1 MGNWLSL
8 CELLHRHQSNGWW
21 GRKKHLSFT
30 LLCFFGGEIID
41 KKKYSGTDLHL
52 WATVHILLPCY
63 YCRCGGHS
71 VPALRQL
78 RSSCSMKQHHVDCG
92 CLSVL
97 GSHKQAAGYCFQMSC
112 NTSPPPKAVPC
123 LLFFLLLCFS
133 QYSVTCFSESG
144 VQLVC
149 DTCLFMAA
157 VQRKTSGV
165 TSLFL
170 FLSFFLLLQSLFFF
184 LPAVSLLVFAL
195 SVPSLLIQTGPII
208 LSVPAES
215 IGRGMSRLFR
225 KSLPHPRQSDHSHTL
240 FQTMK
245 LKYPL
250 EENSKIKKMKSFEQ
264 KLHFLFFIL
273 QLGNKKKKKSFHNYF
288 AVSLWGNIYGFR
300 GWVASRSVFPCLYT
314 TVFMWRGDGRQ
325 ETEPL
330 QQGPRGS
337 VLPSPALY
345 EAVFWTEAQDQAWGT
360 LLRSSLSRAPTLTD
374 ITSAGGRH
382 SRPCVRARR
391 SVDAPFSL
399 LLWSKTKW
407 CAHPSSLLVLKAWGV
422 ISGGKRE
429 KGG

>member
-1 MGNWLSL
+1 M
-8 CELLHRHQSNGWW
+8 
-21 GRKKHLSFT
+21 
-30 LLCFFGGEIID
+30 
-41 KKKYSGTDLHL
+41 
-52 WATVHILLPCY
+52 
-63 YCRCGGHS
+63 
-71 VPALRQL
+71 PALRQL

-144 VQLVC
+144 VRLVC

-170 FLSFFLLLQSLFFF
+170 FLSFFILLQSLFFF

-273 QLGNKKKKKSFHNYF
+273 QLGNKKKKK
-288 AVSLWGNIYGFR
+288 
-300 GWVASRSVFPCLYT
+300 VFT
-314 TVFMWRGDGRQ
+314 II
-325 ETEPL
+325 
-330 QQGPRGS
+330 
-337 VLPSPALY
+337 
-345 EAVFWTEAQDQAWGT
+345 
-360 LLRSSLSRAPTLTD
+360 LL
-374 ITSAGGRH
+374 
-382 SRPCVRARR
+382 
-391 SVDAPFSL
+391 
-399 LLWSKTKW
+399 
-407 CAHPSSLLVLKAWGV
+407 
-422 ISGGKRE
+422 
-429 KGG
+429 

>member
-1 MGNWLSL
+1 M
-8 CELLHRHQSNGWW
+8 RQ
-21 GRKKHLSFT
+21 KKHLSFT

-144 VQLVC
+144 VRLVC

-170 FLSFFLLLQSLFFF
+170 FLSFFLLLQSLSKCFFF
-184 LPAVSLLVFAL
+184 FFACSFTFSYCPVSPIPADPNRTNYFECSCRKYRAGDVS
-195 SVPSLLIQTGPII
+195 SLQEIAPTSQTKWP
-208 LSVPAES
+208 
-215 IGRGMSRLFR
+215 F
-225 KSLPHPRQSDHSHTL
+225 PHPFSDNEIEI
-240 FQTMK
+240 
-245 LKYPL
+245 P
-250 EENSKIKKMKSFEQ
+250 
-264 KLHFLFFIL
+264 
-273 QLGNKKKKKSFHNYF
+273 
-288 AVSLWGNIYGFR
+288 
-300 GWVASRSVFPCLYT
+300 
-314 TVFMWRGDGRQ
+314 
-325 ETEPL
+325 
-330 QQGPRGS
+330 
-337 VLPSPALY
+337 
-345 EAVFWTEAQDQAWGT
+345 
-360 LLRSSLSRAPTLTD
+360 
-374 ITSAGGRH
+374 AGG
-382 SRPCVRARR
+382 
-391 SVDAPFSL
+391 
-399 LLWSKTKW
+399 KQ
-407 CAHPSSLLVLKAWGV
+407 
-422 ISGGKRE
+422 
-429 KGG
+429 